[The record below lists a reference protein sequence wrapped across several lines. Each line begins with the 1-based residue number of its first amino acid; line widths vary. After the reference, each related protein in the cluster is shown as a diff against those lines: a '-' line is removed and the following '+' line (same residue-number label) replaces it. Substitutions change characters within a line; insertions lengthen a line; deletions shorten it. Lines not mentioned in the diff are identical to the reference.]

1 MYRYRAPLRIAGLA
15 AWMWCSLAF
24 PARATVTP
32 DVRLLAGHTLSFRAA
47 AMAGT
52 ESAVAVLAGIHGAQL
67 MGEKTY
73 LSILWRPFFE
83 NAVVKLRPS
92 TAHALYYNPLMDV
105 ALLTQWERRD
115 SDYRVVS
122 VRAVPGERMAGG
134 RASVSSEP
142 PWLAAE
148 DGLIEAL
155 ARITAERVAVFARGS
170 TSPSAPDAVADTR
183 AVLRR
188 LAWNAAMRNQRT
200 GNAEPWLPQALAVVS
215 EALETRDAAALTRAA
230 PATDPET
237 AQALARLPAGFA
249 KGVVLDMVLDFGN
262 EGRLLIGS
270 RPEDGDLYFFVL
282 CRLQGEAC
290 RLRRIMMVAL
300 SEWS

>member
-1 MYRYRAPLRIAGLA
+1 MRIAGLA
-15 AWMWCSLAF
+15 AWMWCSLAL

-52 ESAVAVLAGIHGAQL
+52 ESAVAVLAGIPGAQL

-83 NAVVKLRPS
+83 NAVVKLRAP

-115 SDYRVVS
+115 SGYRVVS
-122 VRAVPGERMAGG
+122 VRALPGERMAGG

-155 ARITAERVAVFARGS
+155 ARITAERIAVFARGPTS
-170 TSPSAPDAVADTR
+170 TSAPDAVADTR

-200 GNAEPWLPQALAVVS
+200 GNAEPWLPQALAAIS
-215 EALETRDAAALTRAA
+215 EALGTRDAAALTRAA

-237 AQALARLPAGFA
+237 AQALAGLPAGFA
-249 KGVVLDMVLDFGN
+249 QGVVLDMVLDFGN

-300 SEWS
+300 SEWP